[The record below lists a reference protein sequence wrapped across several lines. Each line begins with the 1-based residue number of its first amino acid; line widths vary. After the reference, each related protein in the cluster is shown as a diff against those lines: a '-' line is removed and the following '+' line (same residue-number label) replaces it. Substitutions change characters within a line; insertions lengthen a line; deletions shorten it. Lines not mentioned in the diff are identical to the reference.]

1 MHGKRASLI
10 VNLRSGHTVLKVPEM
25 VAALNAAGWKTDV
38 YLKEYSGETLQLA
51 EQAARDGHDLVI
63 SYGGDGTLN
72 AVVNGVLY
80 AGGKSIIGD
89 IPGGT
94 FNEWAGETN
103 IPRDPVKAALAL
115 VDSVACKIDLGFFQ
129 VTGLAV
135 PAYAMHREQ
144 SESEENEEVEQAQQ
158 AGRRGETGETEE
170 IHEKPKKAGKHRQYF
185 LLHVGLG
192 VDAAIM
198 AHINKPLKYEV
209 GKIAFDLAG
218 LKELPRQRPFP
229 VEICSLN
236 TSGKLDLLWKGQAWQ
251 VIVNNSRRYA
261 GTITLAPHA
270 YIDDGILDVT
280 VITAGGPLATLE
292 EAVSFLLLHTVDTT
306 VTRNFRGPHL
316 SISVPASIE
325 LELDG
330 SVVKLTD
337 FLRKKERKALEHAGD
352 ADKVMVH
359 YRFDAVPA
367 AVRMAFP
374 STYDGSM
381 FEEPAHKKPFER
393 AAQQRKQR
401 EEKLAAQQQEHQEAR
416 QAGQVGQGGQGFSK
430 RVEELQKHGR
440 KITVVGVAPN
450 PHRPDTC
457 IIAGTYRAKDDA
469 KVEPAAV
476 CVYEH
481 TLVLNHQGEQV
492 ISLMVENLHEGE
504 KITVEGKKSKR
515 GVIDADCV
523 MLS

>member
-251 VIVNNSRRYA
+251 VIINNSRRYA

-450 PHRPDTC
+450 PHHPDTC

-481 TLVLNHQGEQV
+481 TLVLNPQGEQV

-515 GVIDADCV
+515 GVIDADCI